1 MSKTPKT
8 NKTKYLQIR
17 VTEEQHQ
24 KISAYAKSKDK
35 KISEIIVEYLDK
47 VTNSI

>member
-1 MSKTPKT
+1 MSKTSKT

-24 KISAYAKSKDK
+24 KISSYAKSKNK
-35 KISEIIVEYLDK
+35 KISEVIVEYLDK
-47 VTNSI
+47 LLSK